1 MITELLAGL
10 FFDFSNKFDFSRFSQ
25 PEIVIEENLPQMPLP
40 SIFFTPSPSA
50 TPTQSPSIAPTP
62 KPSKTPRP
70 SRSPRSTST
79 PAPTPKSSVKPS
91 LIPKPSATPSATSG
105 LTTQSI
111 LNALNSYRSKNGVGN
126 LQIDTKLQE
135 YAQSRADYLKSIGK
149 LDNHAKHKEFM
160 ANDGFGKLGFNAIAE
175 NQGYNYKGD
184 AKGLIE
190 SFYGKSSGHNKN
202 QLNSEYT
209 HVGIGINGPFTDLV
223 FGGRK
228 R

>member
-10 FFDFSNKFDFSRFSQ
+10 FFQSNVSTNFSNPSVFKSEISISR
-25 PEIVIEENLPQMPLP
+25 
-40 SIFFTPSPSA
+40 PSA
-50 TPTQSPSIAPTP
+50 PSRPSFSFFPDPEETP

-70 SRSPRSTST
+70 SRTPRATST
-79 PAPTPKSSVKPS
+79 
-91 LIPKPSATPSATSG
+91 PKPSATVKSSPVVQGTQTSG
-105 LTTQSI
+105 ITTQSV
-111 LNALNSYRSKNGVGN
+111 LAALNNYRSKNGAGN
-126 LQIDTKLQE
+126 LQIDSKLQE
-135 YAQSRADYLKSIGK
+135 YAQSRANHLKSIGK
-149 LDNHAKHKEFM
+149 LDKHAGHKEFM
-160 ANDGFGKLGFNAIAE
+160 ASDGFGKLGFNAIAE

-202 QLNSEYT
+202 QLNPEYT
-209 HVGIGINGPFTDLV
+209 HVGIGINGPFTNLV

>member
-10 FFDFSNKFDFSRFSQ
+10 LFSTNFNIPDFKAEAQIVRPSSPARPSFSFA
-25 PEIVIEENLPQMPLP
+25 EP
-40 SIFFTPSPSA
+40 SK
-50 TPTQSPSIAPTP
+50 TP

-70 SRSPRSTST
+70 SRTPKATST
-79 PAPTPKSSVKPS
+79 PAPFATVKPS
-91 LIPKPSATPSATSG
+91 PTVQGTQTSG
-105 LTTQSI
+105 ITTQSV
-111 LNALNSYRSKNGVGN
+111 LQALNNYRSKNGAGS
-126 LQIDTKLQE
+126 LQIDSKLQS

-149 LDNHAKHKEFM
+149 LDGHAKHKEFM

-184 AKGLIE
+184 TKGLIE

-202 QLNSEYT
+202 QLNPEYT
-209 HVGIGINGPFTDLV
+209 HVGIGINDPFTNLV